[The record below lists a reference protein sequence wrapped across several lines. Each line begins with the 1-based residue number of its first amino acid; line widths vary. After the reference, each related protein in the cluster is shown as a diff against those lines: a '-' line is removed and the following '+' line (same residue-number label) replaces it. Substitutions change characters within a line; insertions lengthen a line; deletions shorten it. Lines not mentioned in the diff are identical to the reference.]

1 MPTPDLAV
9 LRDLLQKFDFRAV
22 FVDVLGWNRDAA
34 KIPPVDVDGVIYQFA
49 PLAEQGVRII
59 EVTAADG
66 NIPASSARARIEK
79 HLAPFAVEPILIY
92 VDGTRNASLWWWR
105 GVKTDG
111 KSGSPRWLDFRK
123 GQSVE
128 GMLQRLPDMAV
139 QFKEL
144 DASGHAPI
152 TDVSARVR
160 SVFDIER
167 VTKTF
172 YDKFKVEH
180 TNFER
185 FLDGIS
191 DQGQRAWYISIVLNR
206 LMFLYFIQA
215 KRLLDRNPHYLQDK
229 LKKYQADSTTKDR
242 FYRDFLCPLFFEG
255 LALDQA
261 SRTVE
266 VNAKLGHIPY
276 LNGGLFLPHAIE
288 DANPDIQIADEAFAR
303 LFAFFNDWSWHLD
316 DRPLRAGNEINP
328 DVLGFIFEKYINQKQ
343 MGAYYTKEDITGY
356 ICKNTI
362 LPYLLEAANV
372 QTRAVMRDVEP
383 YLYDAVKTLDRLP
396 TETDREYAARQARV
410 IQIKADFAAGKLA
423 SINDLITYNLNIV
436 LFAEDWLRALTDP
449 AALHAFYFGQLK
461 PLSVLDPTCGS
472 GAFLFAAMNILEPL
486 YELCLDKM
494 PRMVTYL
501 AGMAGDP
508 AYDAARLEPIRADL
522 SAELTRLAEHPNR
535 RYFVFKS
542 IIVNNLF
549 GVDIMDEAAEICKLR
564 LFLKLAAQVEDPERI
579 EPLPDIDFNI
589 RAGNTLVGFAT
600 RAEIDGNM
608 FARPTLPR
616 IEALAGTLETF
627 RAQQLQ
633 TGVTPLQMKT
643 LKKSA
648 RAAQTEIAA
657 VLDQALGNEYG
668 RDAKTLP
675 AFRASHKPFHW
686 YAEFNQIVARGGF
699 DVIVGNPPYVEYSK
713 VKKEYT
719 IRDYKTENSDNLY
732 AYTMERAAILQ
743 KDCGRFGVIVPVGAF
758 SVAETTSLRALLTN
772 HFKAAW
778 VSSYAIRPAKLFE
791 GVDQRL
797 AIYLGAKNIYAQ
809 QNKVFTSDYYH
820 WYSEERTKLFST
832 LVYQD
837 VTALG
842 RNNIY
847 PKISNDLAYNIIT
860 KVTQIGI
867 PASIYLHQNNGVKLY
882 YHRSPR
888 YWIRTIDFEPHFKSA
903 TRTKSIF
910 HVRELTAINSE
921 AAKFLGA
928 VFNSS
933 LFFFWF
939 LAVGNG
945 RNLTGDDVKGF
956 CVGKP
961 SANTLASI
969 GKPFDKLMSDY
980 QKNSFIRKRKDQEF
994 QEFNI
999 SASKPIID
1007 EIDRVL
1013 AQHYGFSDA
1022 ELDFIINYD
1031 IKYRM
1036 GAAVAESE
1044 DDE

>member
-449 AALHAFYFGQLK
+449 AALHAFYFGG
-461 PLSVLDPTCGS
+461 VS
-472 GAFLFAAMNILEPL
+472 G
-486 YELCLDKM
+486 
-494 PRMVTYL
+494 
-501 AGMAGDP
+501 GHG
-508 AYDAARLEPIRADL
+508 
-522 SAELTRLAEHPNR
+522 
-535 RYFVFKS
+535 
-542 IIVNNLF
+542 
-549 GVDIMDEAAEICKLR
+549 
-564 LFLKLAAQVEDPERI
+564 
-579 EPLPDIDFNI
+579 
-589 RAGNTLVGFAT
+589 
-600 RAEIDGNM
+600 
-608 FARPTLPR
+608 
-616 IEALAGTLETF
+616 
-627 RAQQLQ
+627 
-633 TGVTPLQMKT
+633 
-643 LKKSA
+643 
-648 RAAQTEIAA
+648 
-657 VLDQALGNEYG
+657 G
-668 RDAKTLP
+668 R
-675 AFRASHKPFHW
+675 S
-686 YAEFNQIVARGGF
+686 
-699 DVIVGNPPYVEYSK
+699 
-713 VKKEYT
+713 
-719 IRDYKTENSDNLY
+719 
-732 AYTMERAAILQ
+732 
-743 KDCGRFGVIVPVGAF
+743 
-758 SVAETTSLRALLTN
+758 
-772 HFKAAW
+772 
-778 VSSYAIRPAKLFE
+778 
-791 GVDQRL
+791 
-797 AIYLGAKNIYAQ
+797 
-809 QNKVFTSDYYH
+809 
-820 WYSEERTKLFST
+820 
-832 LVYQD
+832 
-837 VTALG
+837 
-842 RNNIY
+842 
-847 PKISNDLAYNIIT
+847 
-860 KVTQIGI
+860 GI
-867 PASIYLHQNNGVKLY
+867 
-882 YHRSPR
+882 
-888 YWIRTIDFEPHFKSA
+888 
-903 TRTKSIF
+903 
-910 HVRELTAINSE
+910 
-921 AAKFLGA
+921 
-928 VFNSS
+928 
-933 LFFFWF
+933 
-939 LAVGNG
+939 
-945 RNLTGDDVKGF
+945 
-956 CVGKP
+956 
-961 SANTLASI
+961 
-969 GKPFDKLMSDY
+969 
-980 QKNSFIRKRKDQEF
+980 
-994 QEFNI
+994 
-999 SASKPIID
+999 
-1007 EIDRVL
+1007 
-1013 AQHYGFSDA
+1013 
-1022 ELDFIINYD
+1022 
-1031 IKYRM
+1031 
-1036 GAAVAESE
+1036 
-1044 DDE
+1044 